1 MAQTFSKVQIKKF
14 EDDAI
19 ANVYAIEMD
28 NQHFIWLAT
37 QNGIFRFDS
46 RSFEKIPV
54 KQTNGE
60 NAEWTAIGAIC
71 YQPASNRLVV
81 MSPDKG
87 LAVLMREADSL
98 HFKEVHLPA
107 SIEAKDIKRL
117 TRAGND
123 FALLTDRGLYIID
136 INPYQTRQVT
146 VLHTINRP
154 YLSIN
159 SPSPAK
165 ICGLTANGT
174 IDTLYRAASGQ
185 WSSGSLPASDK
196 KNLFDPGD
204 EIFDFVS
211 VDSVFYVG
219 TSRGLVIYRAGAKE
233 VTAEKRFSDTIIHA
247 ITPLAPNLIAVASS
261 RGLYFS
267 RPGGAFEKI
276 TSMYSPENNHWF
288 NSTYALFAE
297 KTGNLWLG
305 SQNGLALLKQKP
317 DPFIKLTGSNDGKYR
332 IGQTYHI
339 LRKKDGSL
347 IISASNG
354 LSVADRQLQVTP
366 LFEDETFFL
375 SFEGPDN
382 QLFVSDRN
390 NTYILNGHRL
400 IPCGQRFPELLP
412 FEEFSFND
420 VEAIGDSCL
429 MLSTENYKGVV
440 IWNYKKRQARHL
452 ATQANPPLSQT
463 NSLFQY
469 EGQIYILTDN
479 FIYRYDPVKGTLNS
493 FRIQQPGRTDYY
505 ALFFDMVALHNRF
518 YITSYG
524 SGVIE
529 TDQQFRVIQT
539 INEKKGL
546 TDNGTYKLFVTDS
559 NTIFVSSNHG
569 INLIHFPDL
578 TIENLTADDGLHGNL
593 FEEFSGLLSN
603 NLLYFGGKGGLTL
616 IDPTLLDFAPNRGH
630 FVFTKY
636 TTADNRNSLQT
647 YSLIDRSA
655 ISIENNVAQTT
666 LYFQNILY
674 PGNSRIRYAY
684 KINGI
689 NDDWIDLGNQNFLNL
704 IGIAPGNY
712 TVHVRSTDDQ
722 GNWQEANALSVS
734 ILPKWHQTWWFKLVL
749 LSMALGCIYIIYR
762 VRINQLKQT
771 QAIRTKLA
779 GDLHDDLGSTLNS
792 VKVYANLALME
803 KDSNKHAGK
812 IKESIQEAITGL
824 RDMIW
829 VLDDRKDT
837 LEDLTG
843 RIRQFAAPLCEAS
856 GIRYIED
863 LDNEA
868 RSYRLNSEEKRN
880 LYMILKEAIN
890 NSLKYADASEIKVS
904 VRITGH
910 KNPEISCSDNGKGFE
925 HSTTQSGNGLAN
937 MQRRARQL
945 RYQLIMQSANGEGS
959 SITLRKA

>member
-1 MAQTFSKVQIKKF
+1 MAQTFPKIQIKKF

-54 KQTNGE
+54 KQTTGE

-87 LAVLMREADSL
+87 LAVLIREADSL
-98 HFKEVHLPA
+98 HFKEIHLPA
-107 SIEAKDIKRL
+107 SIEAKDIKTL
-117 TRAGND
+117 IRAGND
-123 FALLTDRGLYIID
+123 FGLLTDRGLFIIN

-146 VLHTINRP
+146 ILQTINRP
-154 YLSIN
+154 YISITSC
-159 SPSPAK
+159 SPTK
-165 ICGLTANGT
+165 ICGLTADGA
-174 IDTLYRAASGQ
+174 IDTLTISAPGQ
-185 WSSGSLPASDK
+185 WSVHNLPASYK
-196 KNLFDPGD
+196 QKPFDPGD
-204 EIFDFVS
+204 EIFDFIS
-211 VDSVFYVG
+211 SDSAFYAG
-219 TSRGLVIYRAGAKE
+219 TNRGLLIFRSGSKGLFV
-233 VTAEKRFSDTIIHA
+233 EKKFTDTIIHA
-247 ITPLAPNLIAVASS
+247 ITPIAPYGIAIASS
-261 RGLYFS
+261 RGLYIS
-267 RPGGAFEKI
+267 QPDGAFEKI
-276 TSMYSPENNHWF
+276 SSPYSPENNHWF
-288 NSTYALFAE
+288 NSTYTLFADQ
-297 KTGNLWLG
+297 TGNLWLG

-317 DPFIKLTGSNDGKYR
+317 DPFIKLTDSYDGKYR

-339 LRKKDGSL
+339 LRKKDGNL
-347 IISASNG
+347 VISASNG
-354 LSVADRQLQVTP
+354 LSIANQQLQVNT
-366 LFEDETFFL
+366 LFENETFFL
-375 SFEGPDN
+375 SFEGPGN

-390 NTYILNGHRL
+390 NTYILNGQRL

-412 FEEFSFND
+412 FEKFSFND
-420 VEAIGDSCL
+420 VEVIGDSCL
-429 MLSTENYKGVV
+429 ILSTENYKGVV

-452 ATQANPPLSQT
+452 SAQANPPLLQV

-469 EGQIYILTDN
+469 DGQVYILTDN
-479 FIYRYDPVKGTLNS
+479 FIYRYDPVKENLNS
-493 FRIQQPGRTDYY
+493 FRIQQPGRSEYY
-505 ALFFDMVALHNRF
+505 ALFFDMIALNDRF

-529 TDQQFRVIQT
+529 TDRQFRVIQT

-546 TDNGTYKLFVTDS
+546 TDNGTYKLFATDS

-569 INLIHFPDL
+569 INIIHLPEVKVE
-578 TIENLTADDGLHGNL
+578 TLTADDGLHGNL
-593 FEEFSGLLSN
+593 FEEFSGLWVN
-603 NLLYFGGKGGLTL
+603 KLLYFGGKGGLTL
-616 IDPTLLDFAPNRGH
+616 IDPSLLDFRPNRGY

-636 TTADNRNSLQT
+636 TTVDNRNRLYT
-647 YSLIDRSA
+647 YSLLDKSA
-655 ISIENNVAQTT
+655 ASIEKNVTQTT

-684 KINGI
+684 KIDGI

-704 IGIAPGNY
+704 IGIPPGNY
-712 TVHVRSTDDQ
+712 AVHVRSTDDQ

-734 ILPKWHQTWWFKLVL
+734 ILPKWHQTWWFKLIL
-749 LSMALGCIYIIYR
+749 LTLALGCIYIIYR
-762 VRINQLKQT
+762 VRINQLKQA

-856 GIRYIED
+856 GIRYVED

-868 RSYRLNSEEKRN
+868 RAYRLGSEEKRN
-880 LYMILKEAIN
+880 LYMILKEAVN
-890 NSLKYADASEIKVS
+890 NALKYAEASEIKVGI
-904 VRITGH
+904 RLTGH
-910 KNPEISCSDNGKGFE
+910 RHPEISCRDNGKGFE
-925 HSTTQSGNGLAN
+925 HTGAYSGNGLLN

-945 RYQLIMQSANGEGS
+945 RYQLFIQSAVGQGT
-959 SITLRKA
+959 SIILRKI

>member
-1 MAQTFSKVQIKKF
+1 MAQSFPKVQIKKF

-54 KQTNGE
+54 KQTTGE

-71 YQPASNRLVV
+71 YQPVSNRLVV

-87 LAVLMREADSL
+87 LAVLIREADSL

-117 TRAGND
+117 IRAGND
-123 FALLTDRGLYIID
+123 FGLLTDRGLYIIS
-136 INPYQTRQVT
+136 INPYQARQVT
-146 VLHTINRP
+146 ILQAINRP
-154 YLSIN
+154 YISIT
-159 SPSPAK
+159 SGPSASL
-165 ICGLTANGT
+165 CGLTADGT
-174 IDTLYRAASGQ
+174 IDTLTRSAAGQ
-185 WSSGSLPASDK
+185 WSVYTLPASHK
-196 KNLFDPGD
+196 QKLFDPND
-204 EIFDFVS
+204 EIFDFAYC
-211 VDSVFYVG
+211 DSAYYAG
-219 TSRGLVIYRAGAKE
+219 TNRGLLIFHLGARGIF
-233 VTAEKRFSDTIIHA
+233 AEKKFSDTIIHA
-247 ITPLAPNLIAVASS
+247 ITPIGPNTIAVASS
-261 RGLYFS
+261 RGLYIS
-267 RPGGAFEKI
+267 QPGGVFEK
-276 TSMYSPENNHWF
+276 TSSAYSPENNHWF
-288 NSTYALFAE
+288 NSTYTLLADQA
-297 KTGNLWLG
+297 GNLWLG

-317 DPFIKLTGSNDGKYR
+317 DPFIKLTGSYDGKYR

-347 IISASNG
+347 VISASNG
-354 LSVADRQLQVTP
+354 LSIADKQLQVTT
-366 LFEDETFFL
+366 LFENEAFFL

-390 NTYILNGHRL
+390 NTYILNGQQL
-400 IPCGQRFPELLP
+400 IPCGRRFPELLP
-412 FEEFSFND
+412 FEKFSFND

-440 IWNYKKRQARHL
+440 IWNYKKRQARQL
-452 ATQANPPLSQT
+452 SAAASPPLLQV
-463 NSLFQY
+463 NSLFRY
-469 EGQIYILTDN
+469 GSEIYILTDN
-479 FIYRYDPVKGTLNS
+479 FIYHYDPVKGSLNS
-493 FRIQQPGRTDYY
+493 FRIQQPGRPEYY
-505 ALFFDMVALHNRF
+505 ALFFDMIALNNRF

-524 SGVIE
+524 GGVIE
-529 TDQQFRVIQT
+529 TDQQFRVLQT
-539 INEKKGL
+539 INEKKGI
-546 TDNGTYKLFVTDS
+546 TDNGTYKLFATDS

-569 INLIHFPDL
+569 INIIHLPEL
-578 TIENLTADDGLHGNL
+578 AVETITADDGLHGNL
-593 FEEFSGLLSN
+593 FEEFSGLWAN

-616 IDPTLLDFAPNRGH
+616 INPPLLDFHPNKGH

-636 TTADNRNSLQT
+636 TTVDNRNGLHT
-647 YSLIDRSA
+647 YSLLDKSA
-655 ISIENNVAQTT
+655 ALIKKNVTQTT

-684 KINGI
+684 KIDGI
-689 NDDWIDLGNQNFLNL
+689 NEDWIDLGNQNFLNL
-704 IGIAPGNY
+704 IGIAPGKY
-712 TVHVRSTDDQ
+712 AVHVRSTDDQ

-734 ILPKWHQTWWFKLVL
+734 ILPKWHQTWWFKLIL
-749 LSMALGCIYIIYR
+749 LTLAFGCIYIIYR
-762 VRINQLKQT
+762 VRINQLKQA

-803 KDSNKHAGK
+803 KDSNKHVSK
-812 IKESIQEAITGL
+812 VKESIQEAITGL

-856 GIRYIED
+856 GIHYVED
-863 LDNEA
+863 LDDEA
-868 RSYRLNSEEKRN
+868 RAYRLNSEEKRN
-880 LYMILKEAIN
+880 LYMILKEAVN
-890 NSLKYADASEIKVS
+890 NALKYAEASEIKIS
-904 VRITGH
+904 ICITGH
-910 KNPEISCSDNGKGFE
+910 RYPEISCSDNGKGFE
-925 HSTTQSGNGLAN
+925 NTGTYTGNGLQN

-945 RYQLIMQSANGEGS
+945 HYQLLIQSGIEAGT
-959 SITLRKA
+959 SIVLRKR

>member
-1 MAQTFSKVQIKKF
+1 
-14 EDDAI
+14 
-19 ANVYAIEMD
+19 MD

-60 NAEWTAIGAIC
+60 NAEWTAVGAIC

-87 LAVLMREADSL
+87 LAVLIREADSL
-98 HFKEVHLPA
+98 HFKEIHLPA
-107 SIEAKDIKRL
+107 SIEAKDIKSL
-117 TRAGND
+117 TRAGKD
-123 FALLTDRGLYIID
+123 FALLTDRGLFIIN

-146 VLHTINRP
+146 VLDAISKP
-154 YLSIN
+154 YISIA
-159 SPSPAK
+159 SCPSAK
-165 ICGLTANGT
+165 ICGLTAEGT
-174 IDTLYRAASGQ
+174 IDTLTRTASGQ
-185 WSSGSLPASDK
+185 WSAHSLSASDK
-196 KNLFDPGD
+196 KKPFEPGD

-211 VDSVFYVG
+211 GDSVFYAG
-219 TSRGLVIYRAGAKE
+219 TSRGLIIFHSGAKGIT
-233 VTAEKRFSDTIIHA
+233 VEKKFSDTVIHA
-247 ITPLAPNLIAVASS
+247 ITPIGPNAVAIASS
-261 RGLYFS
+261 RGLYIS

-276 TSMYSPENNHWF
+276 SSPYSPENNHWF
-288 NSTYALFAE
+288 NSTYALFAD
-297 KTGNLWLG
+297 KQDNLWLG

-317 DPFIKLTGSNDGKYR
+317 DPFIKLTGSYNGKYR

-354 LSVADRQLQVTP
+354 LSTADKQLQVTT
-366 LFEDETFFL
+366 LFENETFFL

-390 NTYILNGHRL
+390 NTYILDGQQL
-400 IPCGQRFPELLP
+400 IPCGRRFPELAP
-412 FEEFSFND
+412 FEKFSFND

-429 MLSTENYKGVV
+429 ILSTENYKGLV

-452 ATQANPPLSQT
+452 SAQGNPPLTQT
-463 NSLFQY
+463 NSLFQH
-469 EGQIYILTDN
+469 EGQVYILTDN
-479 FIYRYDPVKGTLNS
+479 FIYRYDPVKDKFNS
-493 FRIQQPGRTDYY
+493 FRIQQPGRSDYY
-505 ALFFDMVALHNRF
+505 ALFFDMVALNNRF

-546 TDNGTYKLFVTDS
+546 TDNGTYKLFATDS
-559 NTIFVSSNHG
+559 NSIFVSSNHG
-569 INLIHFPDL
+569 INIIHLPEL
-578 TIENLTADDGLHGNL
+578 RIETLTADDGLHGNL
-593 FEEFSGLLSN
+593 FEEFSGLWSG

-616 IDPTLLDFAPNRGH
+616 IDPAILDFRSNQGH

-636 TTADNRNSLQT
+636 TTVDNRNRLQT
-647 YSLIDRSA
+647 YSLIDKSA
-655 ISIENNVAQTT
+655 ASIEKNVTQTT

-684 KINGI
+684 KIDGI

-704 IGIAPGNY
+704 IGISPGNY
-712 TVHVRSTDDQ
+712 AVHVRSTDDQ
-722 GNWQEANALSVS
+722 GNWQEPNTLSVS
-734 ILPKWHQTWWFKLVL
+734 ILPKWHQTWWFKLVI

-762 VRINQLKQT
+762 VRINQLKQA

-803 KDSNKHAGK
+803 KDNTRHAGK

-856 GIRYIED
+856 GIRYVED
-863 LDNEA
+863 LDDET
-868 RSYRLNSEEKRN
+868 RSYRLNGEEKRN

-890 NSLKYADASEIKVS
+890 NALKYADASEIKVS
-904 VRITGH
+904 IRMTGH
-910 KNPEISCSDNGKGFE
+910 KHPEISCSDDGKGFE
-925 HSTTQSGNGLAN
+925 HTGTQSGNGLTN

-945 RYQLIMQSANGEGS
+945 RYHLLIHSANGKGT
-959 SITLRKA
+959 SITLRKI